1 MPKGKM
7 TPKREDE
14 ADRIIAELL
23 KKDLGP
29 QSGSYAGAGRR
40 TVQQG
45 REESRRGKPAMGI
58 SKKDIP
64 AAAKNIDKVRLR
76 KLINTLSP
84 HKRKIGKFLQE
95 EIFTMNPKT
104 KLRDAPG
111 NAKRNLQKIKKRLTP
126 KGTGMEE
133 PIAMS
138 SKGGK
143 LSRKKGGTVSRKKG
157 SKIMQGY
164 KAGGK
169 V

>member
-76 KLINTLSP
+76 KLINKLNP
-84 HKRKIGKFLQE
+84 GRGIGKFLQE

-104 KLRDAPG
+104 KLRNAPG
-111 NAKRNLQKIKKRLTP
+111 NAKRNLQKIKERLTP
-126 KGTGMEE
+126 KSTGLEE

-157 SKIMQGY
+157 SKIMYDY